1 VTLSP
6 SEGRA
11 AGVARL
17 ALFAG
22 AAALVLGAPACT
34 RPRAPLAMDAA
45 ARPGV
50 APSTWGV
57 AAEGL
62 CPKLAIMQSAGK
74 TVLVFGETGYTP
86 HDWAAGE
93 TLAAAQ
99 SLAEVRGGGVYHD
112 PALLRGLP
120 RDASGWVT
128 GELTLGGASR
138 AWLVRASTRYGV
150 RAAGALFE
158 REERAYGWTGAGWQP
173 APTDGDGQRR
183 VPGGLEEPPSAIA
196 CAAHGEGLTFVRL
209 ASYALP
215 SGELFVAGRC
225 RDAGPVNRRDAA
237 LVVVSRPA
245 GEDGRW
251 RAEDAPGAT
260 ALDAIVDAT
269 LFAFDANDAYLAAF
283 EPFKTTDERRPY
295 LAHWDGRAWRT
306 VSTPAKS
313 GITALAGAPDRTL
326 YVAAGRDL
334 HVRDARLA
342 WSIVGLPPLAFTEP
356 ARPASLRITGV
367 HVGAGGE
374 VWVEGGF
381 LVRDGGQEPARA
393 SVLFRSPAPATTL
406 WCDARQ
412 PAEGALAV
420 VPPRGAP

>member
-1 VTLSP
+1 
-6 SEGRA
+6 
-11 AGVARL
+11 VAL
-17 ALFAG
+17 LAG
-22 AAALVLGAPACT
+22 AAVAVLGAPGCAG
-34 RPRAPLAMDAA
+34 PRLPLATDGI
-45 ARPGV
+45 ARSGV
-50 APSTWGV
+50 ATSTWGV

-62 CPKLAIMQSAGK
+62 CPKLAIMETAGK

-99 SLAEVRGGGVYHD
+99 SIAEVRGGSFYLD

-128 GELTLGGASR
+128 GDLTLGGASR
-138 AWLVRASTRYGV
+138 AWLVRASTRYAL

-158 REERAYGWTGAGWQP
+158 REERAYAWTGAGWQP
-173 APTDGDGQRR
+173 APTDGDGLRR

-196 CAAHGEGLTFVRL
+196 CAAHGEGLSFVRL

-260 ALDAIVDAT
+260 VLDAIVDAT

-283 EPFKTTDERRPY
+283 EPFKATAERRPY

-313 GITALAGAPDRTL
+313 GITALAGARDGTL

-342 WSIVGLPPLAFTEP
+342 WSTVELPPLAFTEP

-367 HVGAGGE
+367 RVGAGGE
-374 VWVEGGF
+374 IWVEGGF
-381 LVRDGGQEPARA
+381 LVRGGGQEPARA
-393 SVLFRSPAPATTL
+393 SVVFRSPAPPTTIG
-406 WCDARQ
+406 CDASH
-412 PAEGALAV
+412 PASEALAV
-420 VPPRGAP
+420 APPRGAR